1 MNDDLGAD
9 NDFSSQNDTA
19 AQPQGL
25 AARLRSSYETMPEN
39 LRDRF
44 KSSFILMPVAI
55 AGVLIGGIWFDLM
68 VLAAAILMSFEWKE
82 ITDEIQ
88 IGEDNSRRTWMW
100 RGVGYIA
107 IVGASFLWLRGMTP
121 LAHGYSGTTV
131 LIWMLCVVWATD
143 IAAFFTGRAIGGPKL
158 APSIS
163 PGKTWSGLAGG
174 VVAASIIGALFAMA
188 EHMPGF
194 ITLFVLSAFTSAV
207 SQGGDLL
214 ESYIKRLCG
223 VKDSGDLLPGHGGV
237 LDRVDG
243 LVTAAPF
250 VVIALTLLGRP

>member
-9 NDFSSQNDTA
+9 NEFSQGEAQS
-19 AQPQGL
+19 QPQGL
-25 AARLRSSYETMPEN
+25 AARLRNSYETMPEN

-44 KSSFILMPVAI
+44 KSSFVLMPVAI
-55 AGVLIGGIWFDLM
+55 LGVLVGGIWFDLM

-88 IGEDNSRRTWMW
+88 VGEDANRRTWMW

-107 IVGASFLWLRGMTP
+107 VVGASFLWLRGMTP
-121 LAHGYSGTTV
+121 AVHGYSGATI

-174 VVAASIIGALFAMA
+174 VAAAAIIGALFAMA

-194 ITLFVLSAFTSAV
+194 VVLFLLSAMTSAV

-250 VVIALTLLGRP
+250 VVLALTLLGHP